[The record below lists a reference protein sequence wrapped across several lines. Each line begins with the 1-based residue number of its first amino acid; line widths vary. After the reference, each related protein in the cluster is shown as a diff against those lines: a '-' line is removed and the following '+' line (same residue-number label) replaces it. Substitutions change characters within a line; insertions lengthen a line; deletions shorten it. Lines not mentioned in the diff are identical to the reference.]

1 MSDAVKDFIAG
12 TFGGMALVI
21 TGHPFDTLKV
31 RLQTAPPGYFSS
43 FGDCVK
49 QTYTKE
55 GVRFLPLPLPLPLLL
70 IARGGPKSLHIF
82 EMLYVAKI
90 SVVRL

>member
-55 GVRFLPLPLPLPLLL
+55 GVRFLPSPPSSRSCLRPKIASLTFGDL
-70 IARGGPKSLHIF
+70 IS
-82 EMLYVAKI
+82 
-90 SVVRL
+90 

>member
-55 GVRFLPLPLPLPLLL
+55 GVRS
-70 IARGGPKSLHIF
+70 ICLHSFPISPF
-82 EMLYVAKI
+82 FAKI
-90 SVVRL
+90 EI